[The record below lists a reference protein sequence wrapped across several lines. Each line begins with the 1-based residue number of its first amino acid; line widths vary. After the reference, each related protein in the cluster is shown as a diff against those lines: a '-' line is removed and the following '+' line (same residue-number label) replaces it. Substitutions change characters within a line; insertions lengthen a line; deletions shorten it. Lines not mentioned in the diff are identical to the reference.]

1 MVKNVHHV
9 GIPSEFRED
18 MGASTVVIEF
28 VYNVKV
34 LHFDMIRFF
43 NRLFDYNVVMI
54 VGTKGRSIFFQF
66 FDLRR
71 SGAEFTRENRPTVD
85 SCRGGVP
92 EGHQCWNL
100 FEEVGRGFY

>member
-18 MGASTVVIEF
+18 MGASTVVIEIMF
-28 VYNVKV
+28 NVKV

-54 VGTKGRSIFFQF
+54 VGTKWRSIFFQF

-71 SGAEFTRENRPTVD
+71 SDVSFWSTGQHAKKTIIFIFTYRSRAL
-85 SCRGGVP
+85 
-92 EGHQCWNL
+92 NL
-100 FEEVGRGFY
+100 